1 MRLKA
6 KGLAEQEKKSSAG
19 GGDGLTAEEEERVL
33 TNTCSNAGLA
43 RGGTNNNPEEFGE
56 EALASPLTRARPLT
70 AGVCVVKQLVKHVSR
85 KRSRRPL
92 TRARPLTAGVCVV
105 KHVSS

>member
-1 MRLKA
+1 M
-6 KGLAEQEKKSSAG
+6 
-19 GGDGLTAEEEERVL
+19 L

-70 AGVCVVKQLVKHVSR
+70 AGVCGKVASKACQQLVKHVSR
-85 KRSRRPL
+85 KRSPRRSHA
-92 TRARPLTAGVCVV
+92 RAPAHRRCVV
-105 KHVSS
+105 KYVSS

>member
-1 MRLKA
+1 VRLKA
-6 KGLAEQEKKSSAG
+6 KGLAEQEKKSSA

-70 AGVCVVKQLVKHVSR
+70 AGVCGKAASKACQQEFGEEALAS
-85 KRSRRPL
+85 PL
-92 TRARPLTAGVCVV
+92 F
-105 KHVSS
+105 SS

>member
-6 KGLAEQEKKSSAG
+6 KGLSEQQDKKSSAG
-19 GGDGLTAEEEERVL
+19 WDGLTAEEEERVL

-70 AGVCVVKQLVKHVSR
+70 AGVFKASY
-85 KRSRRPL
+85 
-92 TRARPLTAGVCVV
+92 AFY
-105 KHVSS
+105 

>member
-33 TNTCSNAGLA
+33 TNTC
-43 RGGTNNNPEEFGE
+43 RYT
-56 EALASPLTRARPLT
+56 SP
-70 AGVCVVKQLVKHVSR
+70 
-85 KRSRRPL
+85 
-92 TRARPLTAGVCVV
+92 
-105 KHVSS
+105 